1 VFQQQKDFISGV
13 MSELT
18 LADDKFK
25 IAVASYG
32 TNTNI
37 DVGFDSYG
45 NNKTLLLDK
54 ISNISFANG
63 TTDIH
68 KASYTVRDIIN
79 GSRGINQFVF
89 LFTDGMPSNL
99 QPAVNGTGELRARL
113 LNSTSSNELLFI
125 SFGDDVRHE
134 GYRRMSGDPHYEDV
148 FTHTAMDSV
157 YHVMKKLVDEKCTG
171 MLYYSFLYDVSMP
184 AINLFCA
191 LRKCKFYY
199 VFISMW
205 VFNVLFNIMK
215 TFSSMFQSENGGY
228 NVRVRYIF
236 CAAAAN
242 ILR

>member
-1 VFQQQKDFISGV
+1 MSSIDEELFLEEEKQLNCAFYYFSDLCETKPAHFVFVVDTSLSTTQRVFQQQKDFISSTV
-13 MSELT
+13 SELT

-37 DVGFDSYG
+37 DIVFDSYG

-68 KASYTVRDIIN
+68 KASYNVRDIIN

-89 LFTDGMPSNL
+89 FFTDGMPSNL
-99 QPAVNGTGELRARL
+99 QTAVNGTGELRARL
-113 LNSTSSNELLFI
+113 LNSTSSNSLLFI

-134 GYRRMSGDPHYEDV
+134 GYKRMSGDPQYEDV
-148 FTHTAMDSV
+148 FTHISMDSV

-171 MLYYSFLYDVSMP
+171 MLDYTFLFSVHVLTP
-184 AINLFCA
+184 FKIILCA
-191 LRKCKFYY
+191 RK
-199 VFISMW
+199 M
-205 VFNVLFNIMK
+205 
-215 TFSSMFQSENGGY
+215 
-228 NVRVRYIF
+228 
-236 CAAAAN
+236 
-242 ILR
+242 